1 MKNTKKNKTYLYFSL
16 LACLIAIITTALIG
30 YMALIQTKNDKNYPN
45 YKYNELV
52 DQTEKK
58 QYAETLPGQLYEA
71 ENLELSGDCTIEEN
85 YSASR
90 KEVVSSFTKD
100 SSILLEVISDTSTK
114 VMLSIATNFVSPSG
128 KSISADSLIKV
139 YVNSTQE
146 SIDGII
152 RSNFNRFDFSLD
164 DLLVVHLYPGTNR
177 IEIKSQGDYFDVD
190 YLTLKGKE
198 KRLSQENIKTSRLD
212 FLPDESRQYY
222 QPDQAILNGP
232 LIIKDEKETTDG
244 YSAYFSNPYDTM
256 EYNIE
261 SNTEEET
268 DASFLGRL
276 QKSNVQP
283 NLEISINGTPINFD
297 STMNVEYGEC
307 SLGSIHLEKGNNQ
320 VFIRS
325 NSGSFYFSCLIL
337 NSNITHSP
345 TKYNERYEAED
356 ALRKKGPMIIR
367 SANASKGYAVS
378 ENNPESYLDFNIR
391 SKKEDDV
398 LISITMSYV
407 LSDQKS
413 NLIFETSLNQEVLDT
428 SACLIKN
435 TTGYDHYSSFL
446 LGSIHLKKGENLLRI
461 YSFSGGYNL
470 DCITLIRSE
479 KQNGYPAKDLI
490 QEGMQKKHVLTSSD
504 GYVLEAR
511 INTFFLLQCY
521 YDKDDEAELSFT
533 YSLPLLDELNLSSW
547 MDIHLNENKVLLP
560 DRKLESSRKTTIFK
574 KATIRTI
581 TLRKGLNEIRIQN
594 ITTGINFETIALRS

>member
-146 SIDGII
+146 SLDGTI

-164 DLLVVHLYPGTNR
+164 DLLVVHLLPGTNR

-198 KRLSQENIKTSRLD
+198 KHLSQENIKTSRLD

-222 QPDQAILNGP
+222 QPDQALLNGP

-261 SNTEEET
+261 SNREEET
-268 DASFLGRL
+268 DASFFGRL

-307 SLGSIHLEKGNNQ
+307 ILGSIHLEKGNNQ
-320 VFIRS
+320 FFIRS

-356 ALRKKGPMIIR
+356 ALRKKGPTIIR
-367 SANASKGYAVS
+367 SSNASKGYAVA
-378 ENNPESYLDFNIR
+378 ENNPESYLDFNIT

-413 NLIFETSLNQEVLDT
+413 NLVFETSLNQEVLDT

-470 DCITLIRSE
+470 DCITLIRKE
-479 KQNGYPAKDLI
+479 KQDGYPAKDLI

-521 YDKDDEAELSFT
+521 YDKENEAELSFT

-574 KATIRTI
+574 KATIGTI

-594 ITTGINFETIALRS
+594 ITTGINFETITLRS